1 MTLRKKAFQGVKW
14 TTLAA
19 MISAAVQLIQ
29 IGVLARF
36 LDKEDFGLMAI
47 AVFVIGISQ
56 IFLDM
61 GLSNSIVYKQ
71 QVNRLQ
77 LHTLFWLNIFMGT
90 AIFILLILFSPL
102 IAVVYESPKLESVI
116 NGVAFTFLI
125 LPLGQL
131 YETLLKKELQFKA
144 LASRDIA
151 GKIAGLVVGVAL
163 AMMNFGVFALVY
175 ANLVTAFVSM
185 FLLVLNGFSFY
196 KPGLKFSWK
205 SLKQD
210 EFISFGLF
218 QMGEKIVGYFNAQF
232 DTLLIGKLLGMEAL
246 GLYNIAK
253 TLAFKPYQIINP
265 ILTNVAFPVLAKLQ
279 NEISRLKAT
288 YLNIIGTLTMTNAPI
303 YIIMMLWAEPLIL
316 IFFGP
321 EWESAV
327 PIFRLL
333 CITALCNSIGNPVG
347 ALQLARGRADLGF
360 YWNAGMLLF
369 MPLSI
374 WIGSFWGLMGVA
386 WALAI
391 FKVTVLFPAWRFF
404 IYYLC
409 EARAGEY
416 FWSIGRPLLFT
427 ILSGLLGSLVLLL
440 NINDYLSIIMGSAII
455 VACLFFLNFKFNK
468 EIFANF
474 RGIMEKS

>member
-14 TTLAA
+14 TTIAA
-19 MISAAVQLIQ
+19 IINASVQLIQ
-29 IGVLARF
+29 VAVLTRF
-36 LDKEDFGLMAI
+36 LDKADFGIMAI
-47 AVFVIGISQ
+47 ALFVIGISQ

-71 QVNRLQ
+71 KVNSLQ
-77 LHTLFWLNIFMGT
+77 LHTLFWVNILMGIG
-90 AIFILLILFSPL
+90 IFVSLILLAPF
-102 IAVVYESPKLESVI
+102 IATIYESPKLESVI
-116 NGVAFTFLI
+116 HGIAFTFLI
-125 LPLGQL
+125 LPIGQL

-144 LASRDIA
+144 LAFRDIY
-151 GKIAGLVVGVAL
+151 GKLIGLIVGVAL
-163 AMMNFGVFALVY
+163 AVMNFGVFALVY
-175 ANLVTAFVSM
+175 ANLATAFVSM
-185 FLLVLNGFSFY
+185 TLLVLNGLSFY
-196 KPGLKFSWK
+196 KPKFQFSWK

-218 QMGEKIVGYFNAQF
+218 QMGENIIGYFNAQF
-232 DTLLIGKLLGMEAL
+232 DTLLIGKILGMEAL
-246 GLYNIAK
+246 GVYNIAK

-265 ILTNVAFPVLAKLQ
+265 ILTKVAFPILAKLQ
-279 NEISRLKAT
+279 NDIKKLRET

-303 YIIMMLWAEPLIL
+303 YVIMILWAEPLIL
-316 IFFGP
+316 IFFSP
-321 EWESAV
+321 EWHSAV

-347 ALQLARGRADLGF
+347 ALQLAKGRADLGF
-360 YWNAGMLLF
+360 YWNVGMFLF

-391 FKVTVLFPAWRFF
+391 FKIAVLFPAWRFF

-409 EARAGEY
+409 EAKAGEY
-416 FWSIGRPLLFT
+416 FWSIGKPILFT
-427 ILSGLLGSLVLLL
+427 LLSASVGSLVLLL
-440 NINDYLSIIMGSAII
+440 NVNNYLSIIMGGTVIML
-455 VACLFFLNFKFNK
+455 CLFLLNLKFNK

-474 RGIMEKS
+474 RGVME

>member
-14 TTLAA
+14 TTVAA
-19 MISAAVQLIQ
+19 IINASVQLIQ
-29 IGVLARF
+29 VAVLTRF
-36 LDKEDFGLMAI
+36 LGKEDFGLMAI
-47 AVFVIGISQ
+47 ALFVIGISQ
-56 IFLDM
+56 IFIDM

-71 QVNRLQ
+71 KVNSIQ
-77 LHTLFWLNIFMGT
+77 LHTLFWLNIFMGIG
-90 AIFILLILFSPL
+90 IFISLLLFSPL
-102 IAVVYESPKLESVI
+102 IAAIYDSPKLEPVI
-116 NGVAFTFLI
+116 NGIAFTFLI

-144 LASRDIA
+144 LAARDIY
-151 GKIAGLVVGVAL
+151 GKIVGLIVGVAL
-163 AMMNFGVFALVY
+163 AIMNFGVFALVY
-175 ANLVTAFVSM
+175 ANLATAFISM
-185 FLLVLNGFSFY
+185 TLLVYNGLSIY
-196 KPGLKFSWK
+196 KPRFNFSWK
-205 SLKQD
+205 SLKED
-210 EFISFGLF
+210 GFISFGLF
-218 QMGEKIVGYFNAQF
+218 QMGENIVGYFNAQF

-265 ILTNVAFPVLAKLQ
+265 ILTKVAFPILAKLQ
-279 NEISRLKAT
+279 NEINRLKET

-303 YIIMMLWAEPLIL
+303 YIIMMLWAKPLIL

-321 EWESAV
+321 EWESAI

-333 CITALCNSIGNPVG
+333 CISALCNSIGNPVG

-391 FKVTVLFPAWRFF
+391 FKVVVLFPAWRFF

-409 EARAGEY
+409 EAKAGEY
-416 FWSIGRPLLFT
+416 FWSIGKPILFT
-427 ILSGLLGSLVLLL
+427 LVSALIGSLVLLL
-440 NINDYLSIIMGSAII
+440 NINDYVSIILGSTVITL
-455 VACLFFLNFKFNK
+455 CLFFLNLKFNK
-468 EIFANF
+468 EIFQNF
-474 RGIMEKS
+474 KGIME